1 MSLIKCRRCG
11 EMFSDSYKTCPF
23 CEEDDAYYGGR
34 VKKRRSR
41 RTETSRRKAPSILGP
56 VVVLVLILLVLLVV
70 WLLFGDRI
78 KTALGGEKTPVTDVT
93 TVPDTP
99 DTPDPAKP
107 ESTVSLNRAVLALD
121 VGEKET
127 LKVNEETDETCAW
140 SSSDPTV
147 ATVSDS
153 GEVTALAAGNAVITA
168 HVGDAEATC
177 AVTVKAAGDS
187 DGNTGNTGNNTGG
200 VRINQAANPNNVPT
214 VNTTDTAT
222 HVYATKNGKYFHTDK
237 TCSGMTN
244 AKRGTFT
251 AAVKA
256 GKKPCP
262 TCITPAKLTVY
273 ATYGGKYY
281 HVNAT
286 CSGMTNAF
294 AVKASTAISYNKTAC
309 PTCAKVLNKVGKNNQ
324 AGNGGANG
332 AGGNNTAANNNKA
345 TASTNVY
352 IKLGAGTNNYYHV
365 AAKCAATGMTGGQNV
380 TLEYALSHNYTACPS
395 CKPPSKIQS

>member
-187 DGNTGNTGNNTGG
+187 DGNTGNTGNT
-200 VRINQAANPNNVPT
+200 
-214 VNTTDTAT
+214 
-222 HVYATKNGKYFHTDK
+222 
-237 TCSGMTN
+237 
-244 AKRGTFT
+244 
-251 AAVKA
+251 
-256 GKKPCP
+256 
-262 TCITPAKLTVY
+262 
-273 ATYGGKYY
+273 
-281 HVNAT
+281 
-286 CSGMTNAF
+286 
-294 AVKASTAISYNKTAC
+294 
-309 PTCAKVLNKVGKNNQ
+309 
-324 AGNGGANG
+324 
-332 AGGNNTAANNNKA
+332 GNNTGNTGNNTTKPTVDVSKLTITA
-345 TASTNVY
+345 TSEGGYTGE
-352 IKLGAGTNNYYHV
+352 L
-365 AAKCAATGMTGGQNV
+365 AATGTSGEFEMTAQKGEVWTLGLKGTTADVKWSIDGSANGV
-380 TLEYALSHNYTACPS
+380 CTLEGDKLTITGSSSGQQATVIGTVGGGTVKAH
-395 CKPPSKIQS
+395 IRIR